1 MLVWLLFAGL
11 FLGGCLARTAYE
23 ELKRRKRL
31 KSGNR
36 IAYLSTFV
44 AMIAMWVGWF
54 NMPVND
60 PWPVALPDAL
70 PTLGAVLPGVGYV
83 LVIGGVIQLRGVENI
98 PRLVTGG
105 LFAKLR
111 HPMYTGFI
119 CWIAGE
125 SLRCGAWLSC
135 VVGCVAIVQIL
146 YWRTLE
152 EAFLMTIRPA
162 EYAAYRANTW
172 F

>member
-70 PTLGAVLPGVGYV
+70 RTLGAVLSGVGYV
-83 LVIGGVIQLRGVENI
+83 LVIGGVIQLRGVENTYNE
-98 PRLVTGG
+98 R
-105 LFAKLR
+105 K
-111 HPMYTGFI
+111 
-119 CWIAGE
+119 
-125 SLRCGAWLSC
+125 
-135 VVGCVAIVQIL
+135 
-146 YWRTLE
+146 
-152 EAFLMTIRPA
+152 
-162 EYAAYRANTW
+162 
-172 F
+172 